1 VNSPEIARVSLH
13 VARPLWA
20 HIYAVPFLCLYPL
33 WAYAYYFKYDDWIK
47 SEEWTF
53 LGCVVLG
60 AGHALSFL
68 ATRWSAGAKALIT
81 SSKVRATGLHSVL
94 AIISPHPLVQA
105 SSIESADLIR
115 IVPERYRGKG
125 EMVPILRK
133 KVCIFYFRFAS
144 NGNKH

>member
-1 VNSPEIARVSLH
+1 MTHTQLRFSLALHPTVYNVGLAPFLLHSYLKVSPYRTAVAVKSPEIARASLH
-13 VARPLWA
+13 VARPFWT

-53 LGCVVLG
+53 LGSVLLG

-81 SSKVRATGLHSVL
+81 SRTVRGTYARNALDITYTLT
-94 AIISPHPLVQA
+94 
-105 SSIESADLIR
+105 
-115 IVPERYRGKG
+115 
-125 EMVPILRK
+125 
-133 KVCIFYFRFAS
+133 
-144 NGNKH
+144 